1 MQHILSTMY
10 TQLYLNDIHKL
21 KERSYPELISG
32 TGVLT
37 YGKVIHIQ
45 GYNMSTQALH
55 YSYTPEISMIILL
68 PQKKYSAGNL
78 LILESAL
85 QLQARKPHIWDILTL
100 ECFP

>member
-1 MQHILSTMY
+1 MYWGCLVQQILSTTY
-10 TQLYLNDIHKL
+10 TQLYLNDLHKL
-21 KERSYPELISG
+21 KERRYPELISG

-37 YGKVIHIQ
+37 YGNVIHIQ

-68 PQKKYSAGNL
+68 PQKKYFASNL

-85 QLQARKPHIWDILTL
+85 
-100 ECFP
+100 